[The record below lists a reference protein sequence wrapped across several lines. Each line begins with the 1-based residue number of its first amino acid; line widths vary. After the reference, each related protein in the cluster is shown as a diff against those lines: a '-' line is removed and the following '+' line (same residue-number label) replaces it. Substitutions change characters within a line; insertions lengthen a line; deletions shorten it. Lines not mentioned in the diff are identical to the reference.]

1 MFKQLWLLVGLVGM
15 VLTIWACGRQGN
27 NDDQITSPS
36 TTIAPSTSPSAAT
49 PVRKASLA
57 EFAQINGTPYL
68 HAPIYLTTDERGNK
82 VERILSGSYEGKEGV
97 SNIDI
102 RNYLF
107 IDRDNLAAGKLLSN
121 NNSRLLEIEHLGGK
135 TVSTGNGRYNGKN
148 QLVSAN
154 QPKQVQSLWFVA
166 VTTDTNRDKALND
179 RDRKQISM
187 SDVSGA
193 NYTEIVKDIDT
204 IRFVY
209 PKGTDRRLV
218 IYTSGTK
225 NFVADINLLQR
236 QATIKEL
243 PALN

>member
-15 VLTIWACGRQGN
+15 IITTGACGRQSN
-27 NDDQITSPS
+27 NDDRITSPS
-36 TTIAPSTSPSAAT
+36 TTTAPSAAT
-49 PVRKASLA
+49 PIRKADLA

-68 HAPIYLTTDERGNK
+68 HAPIYLTTDDRGNK
-82 VERILSGSYEGKEGV
+82 VERILSGSYEGKGEM

-107 IDRDNLAAGKLLSN
+107 VDRDNLAAGKLLSN

-135 TVSTGNGRYNGKN
+135 TVSPGNGRYNGKN
-148 QLVSAN
+148 QLGSAN

-166 VTTDTNRDKALND
+166 VATDTNKDKALND

-193 NYTEIVKDIDT
+193 NYTEIIKDIDT

-209 PKGTDRRLV
+209 PKGADHRLV

-225 NFVADINLLQR
+225 NFVADINLQQR
-236 QATIKEL
+236 QATVKEL